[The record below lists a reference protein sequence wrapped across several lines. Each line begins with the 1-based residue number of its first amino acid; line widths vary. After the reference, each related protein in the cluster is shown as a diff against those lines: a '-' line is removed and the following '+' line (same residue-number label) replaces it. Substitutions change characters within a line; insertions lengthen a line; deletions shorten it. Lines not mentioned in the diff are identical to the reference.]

1 MHKKLTAALSAFIFS
16 LILAF
21 LAFSVSE
28 ALNEI
33 HNQSFGIGGEYTRL
47 SIPQMANPSPE
58 RKQEQEKALI
68 KLRKYLADEK
78 IIFISATDGEEGN
91 PSVLVYDPLSTTWA
105 RNVKPSQTYVVRGSY
120 SEELWRKKQNNP
132 LLIESISRI
141 NGVIDPDASLQGQE
155 YQFVHGLDEKIS
167 PSGKAIL
174 STQNPEKVQHVQSLL
189 SQALLHPQVL
199 PRMTWKTALITH
211 KEIDFTL
218 LVSVLSIVAC
228 VMALNGVLEGLIPEF
243 IIHTYSGGT
252 ALSITRKYI
261 RHQFPTVA
269 LSSLAG
275 SAFLLILNAMLQFAR
290 LNPFLLSLLLL
301 SWLASTLIVELMLF
315 LIVFSQLQVTFATN
329 RKK

>member
-33 HNQSFGIGGEYTRL
+33 HNQSLGIGGEYTRL
-47 SIPQMANPSPE
+47 SIPQMANPSPD

-68 KLRKYLADEK
+68 RLQKYLADEK
-78 IIFISATDGEEGN
+78 IIFISATDGGQGN

-105 RNVKPSQTYVVRGSY
+105 RNVRPSQTYVVKGSY
-120 SEELWRKKQNNP
+120 SEELWKKNQNNP
-132 LLIESISRI
+132 LLIESIAKI
-141 NGVIDPDASLQGQE
+141 NGVIDPDASLQGKG

-174 STQNPEKVQHVQSLL
+174 STQDPEKVQHVQSLL

-199 PRMTWKTALITH
+199 PRMTWNTTLIMH

-218 LVSVLSIVAC
+218 LVSLLSIVAC

-252 ALSITRKYI
+252 ARSITRKYI
-261 RHQFPTVA
+261 RHQFSTVA